1 MTAWD
6 DRVAAF
12 WSTADD
18 TRPDAA
24 RTELEALLA
33 DPGADDAAVLFERA
47 SLHDFLGEEEAA
59 IPLYRAALSAG
70 LDARRRPQ
78 AVIQLASSLRN
89 TGDAVGALRELDGV
103 AAADELASAAAA
115 FRALALHD
123 AGRHGEALRTALAA
137 LAPTLPLYRRA
148 VAAYAD
154 ELEDEPASPARHGRG
169 STT

>member
-6 DRVAAF
+6 DRIDA
-12 WSTADD
+12 
-18 TRPDAA
+18 RPDAA
-24 RTELEALLA
+24 RAELEALLA
-33 DPGADDAAVLFERA
+33 APGSDDAAVLFERA

-59 IPLYRAALSAG
+59 IPLYCAALDAG
-70 LDARRRPQ
+70 LDARRRPR

-89 TGDAVGALRELDGV
+89 TGDAVGALRALDDV
-103 AAADELASAAAA
+103 TAADELASAAAA

-123 AGRHGEALRTALAA
+123 AGRHGEALRTALGA

-154 ELEDEPASPARHGRG
+154 ELDEDPSSTARPGGG
-169 STT
+169 SAT